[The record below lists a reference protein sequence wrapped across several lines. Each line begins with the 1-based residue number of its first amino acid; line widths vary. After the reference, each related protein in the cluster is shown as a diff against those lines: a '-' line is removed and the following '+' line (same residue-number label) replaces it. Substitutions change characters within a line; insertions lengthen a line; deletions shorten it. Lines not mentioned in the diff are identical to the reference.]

1 MLELGKISK
10 NHYCIAL
17 ELKQIL
23 QRYKELQDLIAIL
36 GIEELSDLDR
46 IIVYRARKLERFLS
60 QPFFV
65 AELFTGVKGR
75 YVSLEGTICG
85 FFVVLKGFCDSF
97 NEGSFYLIGPLVD
110 VI

>member
-1 MLELGKISK
+1 MLELGKIG
-10 NHYCIAL
+10 NFHYSTAL

-23 QRYKELQDLIAIL
+23 QRSKELQNLITIL

-65 AELFTGVKGR
+65 AEVFTKVKGR
-75 YVSLEGTICG
+75 YVSLEDTIDG
-85 FFVVLKGFCDSF
+85 FFICILHIVGINRLRFKFD
-97 NEGSFYLIGPLVD
+97 N
-110 VI
+110 